1 MKNCKPHE
9 KLSLKVSV
17 SNRFTNE
24 IGSFHDYAIYIIF
37 NVFLCAMDK
46 LIPRQK
52 ERGNVPSTLM

>member
-46 LIPRQK
+46 LGKKNAVMCPA
-52 ERGNVPSTLM
+52 VP